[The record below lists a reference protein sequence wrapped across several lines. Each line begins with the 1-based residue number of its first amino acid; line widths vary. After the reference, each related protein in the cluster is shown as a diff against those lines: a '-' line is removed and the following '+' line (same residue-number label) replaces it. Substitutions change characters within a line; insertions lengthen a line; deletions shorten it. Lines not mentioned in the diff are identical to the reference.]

1 MIYSSGSPC
10 VFRFQQ
16 FEACYN
22 RAFAYV
28 ESLNSDNGAEIF
40 MEVSNNC
47 VYMYVCMYVWRSV
60 SEFFVVK
67 VEMLMYVCAT
77 IANSKL
83 L

>member
-10 VFRFQQ
+10 VLRFQQ
-16 FEACYN
+16 LEACYN

-47 VYMYVCMYVWRSV
+47 VYMYVCMC
-60 SEFFVVK
+60 
-67 VEMLMYVCAT
+67 MYEDLYP
-77 IANSKL
+77 IFLS
-83 L
+83 